1 MTTLAERLGF
11 SPDDRIII
19 ANCDDIGSSHAC
31 NVAAERAM
39 REGWATSATLMV
51 PCPWAKE
58 AVDRFKGLDVGVHLT
73 LTAEYPD
80 YRWRSLTGA
89 KSLHDADGYLPTT
102 IQEVFRNARIE
113 DAEAEC
119 RAQIDQALGWGVDVT
134 HIDNHMGALS
144 YDKRFADLALKL
156 AVDYDL
162 PMRLGSESAE
172 ARVGFSARQPASE
185 AGRLYPDR
193 FVMQWGRPTREV
205 LNEFLPDLRPGVT
218 EFCLHPVEDG
228 PELQGYDK
236 TQAWIRTH
244 DYGCLMD
251 PEIRAAIRKTG
262 ATLMSYRPLRDAQRK
277 HRAAGGG

>member
-11 SPDDRIII
+11 SPEDRIII

-51 PCPWAKE
+51 PCPWATE
-58 AVDRFKGLDVGVHLT
+58 AVDRFKDLDIGVHLT

-89 KSLHDADGYLPTT
+89 KSLHDADGYLPTG
-102 IQEVFRNARIE
+102 IREVFANARLE
-113 DAEAEC
+113 DVEAEC
-119 RAQIDQALGWGVDVT
+119 RAQIDQALSWGVDVT

-144 YDKRFADLALKL
+144 YDQRFSDLALKL

-162 PMRLGSESAE
+162 PMRLGSAGAE
-172 ARVGFSARQPASE
+172 QKAGIFARDPATA

-205 LNEFLPDLRPGVT
+205 LNEYLPTLRPGVT
-218 EFCLHPVEDG
+218 EFCMHPVEDG

-251 PEIRAAIRKTG
+251 AEIAALFKQAG
-262 ATLMSYRPLRDAQRK
+262 AKFISYRPLRDAI
-277 HRAAGGG
+277 RAR

>member
-1 MTTLAERLGF
+1 MTSLAERLGF
-11 SPDDRIII
+11 GPDDRIMIV
-19 ANCDDIGSSHAC
+19 NCDDIGSSHAC

-51 PCPWAKE
+51 PCPWARE
-58 AVDRFKGLDVGVHLT
+58 AVDRFKDLDVGVHLT

-102 IQEVFRNARIE
+102 IQEVFRNARLE

-119 RAQIDQALGWGVDVT
+119 RAQIDQALAWGIDVT

-144 YDKRFADLALKL
+144 YDARFSQLALKL
-156 AVDYDL
+156 AIDYDL
-162 PMRLGSESAE
+162 PMRLGSASAE
-172 ARVGFSARQPASE
+172 QKAGIFARAPATD

-193 FVMQWGRPTREV
+193 FVMQWGRPSRDV
-205 LNEFLPDLRPGVT
+205 LHEMLPALRPGVT
-218 EFCLHPVEDG
+218 EFCMHPVEDG

-244 DYGCLMD
+244 DYACLMD
-251 PEIRAAIRKTG
+251 EELRALVKKADAKLI
-262 ATLMSYRPLRDAQRK
+262 SYRPLRDAMRK
-277 HRAAGGG
+277 Q